1 MLPPHVSLSGWAR
14 KFVGGCHAACGNGS
28 SCGSGWLCLLMRS
41 MRSCRS
47 PAVNFQLNGRAVWLY
62 RAMKA
67 SRVRDSCP
75 RLSKSLGVTTFFWMT
90 EKKISSGNPGALP
103 RRGPLRTGRA
113 RFPGSS
119 AQASP

>member
-1 MLPPHVSLSGWAR
+1 
-14 KFVGGCHAACGNGS
+14 
-28 SCGSGWLCLLMRS
+28 

-47 PAVNFQLNGRAVWLY
+47 AAVNFQLNGRAVWLY
-62 RAMKA
+62 RPVKA
-67 SRVRDSCP
+67 SKVAESSS
-75 RLSKSLGVTTFFWMT
+75 RLAKSLGVTTFFWMT